1 MGNADLVEAVK
12 AAPSTAPIPHKLR
25 ALVRIAGQV
34 ARVGRSVAA
43 DDIASA
49 RRLGATDVEIHDAV
63 FVAAAFCMFNL
74 CVDGLAALTP
84 RTVVDPSQLRAEV
97 HPIHDHQPGAG
108 DEAGNADR
116 REHGK
121 DRAEGLLV
129 DELRH
134 RSSPSGSSRG
144 TRHRS

>member
-25 ALVRIAGQV
+25 ALLRIAGQV

-84 RTVVDPSQLRAEV
+84 DDPRGYAARGRRLAEKGYV
-97 HPIHDHQPGAG
+97 QGPPTPGAG
-108 DEAGNADR
+108 
-116 REHGK
+116 
-121 DRAEGLLV
+121 
-129 DELRH
+129 
-134 RSSPSGSSRG
+134 SR
-144 TRHRS
+144 